1 MCSTHNEGKSVTE
14 RFIRTLK
21 NKIYNYMTSLLK
33 NVYIDKLDYIKNKQN
48 NTQYSKIKMKPAD
61 VKSSRDID
69 SSKEINDKDP
79 KFKTGDIVR
88 ISIYKNIFAKGYTS
102 NWSEEVFVI
111 KRVKTLSRVHMLPMI
126 LMEKKL
132 LEKISANNKSKRV

>member
-1 MCSTHNEGKSVTE
+1 
-14 RFIRTLK
+14 
-21 NKIYNYMTSLLK
+21 
-33 NVYIDKLDYIKNKQN
+33 
-48 NTQYSKIKMKPAD
+48 MKPTD

-102 NWSEEVFVI
+102 SWSEEVFVI
-111 KRVKTLSRVHMLPMI
+111 KRIKTLCRVHMLPMI

-132 LEKISANNKSKRV
+132 LEKIIANNKSKRV